1 MLRFNYGKALAYS
14 SFIRGI
20 YFSKNMGGSKKPT
33 AASRDKASGSRDTK
47 KKKDKGEGGPRKA
60 EITVMVNSKQ
70 ALKIIQN
77 SKVIT
82 AQDLAR
88 QTGVKIS
95 ASNAFL
101 KESVSKGIVKQ
112 VGGYSGHYLYQMVPQ
127 QQQQQQSK
135 SSLAEVSSVAATA
148 TTTTTTTP

>member
-1 MLRFNYGKALAYS
+1 
-14 SFIRGI
+14 
-20 YFSKNMGGSKKPT
+20 MGGAKKPT

-47 KKKDKGEGGPRKA
+47 KKKDRGEGGPKKA
-60 EITVMVNSKQ
+60 EITVIVNSKQ
-70 ALKIIQN
+70 AMKIIQN

-101 KESVSKGIVKQ
+101 KESVSKCIVKQ

-127 QQQQQQSK
+127 QQSQPQQQQQQSE
-135 SSLAEVSSVAATA
+135 SSPAEASSTTAAV
-148 TTTTTTTP
+148 TTTTTTTTS